1 MSATSDTTT
10 HVARR
15 IHRCSWCAEHIQAGE
30 KYARYRWWSDD
41 DVGTCRLHIEC
52 VAAMR
57 EHAADEGGWV
67 EFEAG
72 DNPRGCRCGFDA
84 NCDNPRCVARMAA
97 ELADAPTVLDSA

>member
-1 MSATSDTTT
+1 
-10 HVARR
+10 
-15 IHRCSWCAEHIQAGE
+15 
-30 KYARYRWWSDD
+30 
-41 DVGTCRLHIEC
+41 
-52 VAAMR
+52 MR